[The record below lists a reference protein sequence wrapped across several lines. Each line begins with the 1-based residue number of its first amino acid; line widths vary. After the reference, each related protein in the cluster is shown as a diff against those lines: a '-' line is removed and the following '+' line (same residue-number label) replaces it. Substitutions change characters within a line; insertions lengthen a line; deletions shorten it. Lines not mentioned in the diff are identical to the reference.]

1 MKFPA
6 RYSHL
11 LFGALLSA
19 IMVMIVSGT
28 VVLVN
33 SGFNHDF
40 FARWFRGFGT
50 AWPIAFPTVLIV
62 APLVRRVV
70 ARITIA
76 D

>member
-40 FARWFRGFGT
+40 FVRWFRGFGT